1 MRRAS
6 AVVLGIL
13 LALSGGC
20 GTWTRVFRCPAHG
33 GPAWRQLVSDHF
45 VLRTNLGEVEASELI
60 ARFERMRAAVAAA
73 LPGAPAPPGRVEVI
87 AFRSAAD
94 YAAFAPEG
102 ARGYYLRSE
111 GGPPRIVMAGGLSA
125 TERALLAHE
134 LTHHFLAGALKR
146 QPRWFAE
153 GLASYMESL
162 GDDAPAGA
170 LVVGAPPPERL
181 ARARKTQVPVR
192 ELLAWDGSAPDHDAA
207 LARYASS
214 WLLVHW
220 LSHER
225 PAALATLEAHLAD
238 GDAPADAWRAA
249 LPDCDPAVPGA
260 LERLDAELARYARGE
275 LATRRR
281 TVEVPAAVGYF
292 QSPVPAAEVHA
303 IRLAL
308 WGIGPPKGK
317 PQLKAEV
324 QDALGDDPAH
334 PIALRYK
341 AALDGYGALRLA
353 RGSVAAHPDDPR
365 AWTFLAEALEGWPGT
380 EAEREAAYRRA
391 AELAPE
397 NPAALFN
404 LAIQLLASGRSGEA
418 LPQARRAAELAPWS
432 PPILAGYA
440 AVLSDL
446 GQCAAALAVMQR
458 ADDALP
464 ENASGEARHAYA
476 QRLDGYAQQC
486 RVAASTSASLPP
498 TASPDPLPASGS
510 RRP

>member
-1 MRRAS
+1 MRRAP
-6 AVVLGIL
+6 AVLLSIALG
-13 LALSGGC
+13 LSGGC
-20 GTWTRVFRCPAHG
+20 ATSTRVFRCPAHG
-33 GPAWRQLVSDHF
+33 GPAWRALVSDHF
-45 VLRTNLGEVEASELI
+45 VLRTNLSAADAGALV

-73 LPGAPAPPGRVEVI
+73 LPGAPAMPGRVEVI
-87 AFRSAAD
+87 AFRSGAD
-94 YAAFAPEG
+94 YASFAPDG

-111 GGPPRIVMAGGLSA
+111 GGPPRIVMAGGLAAS
-125 TERALLAHE
+125 ERALLAHE

-162 GDDAPAGA
+162 GDDAPTGE

-181 ARARKTQVPVR
+181 SRVRRAPVPVR
-192 ELLAWDGSAPDHDAA
+192 ELLRWDGTAPSRDAS

-220 LSHER
+220 LTHER
-225 PAALATLEAHLAD
+225 PVALAALGARLAE
-238 GDAPADAWRAA
+238 GDAPADAWRVA
-249 LPDCDPAVPGA
+249 LPDCDPDLPGA

-275 LATRRR
+275 LAIRRQ

-292 QSPVPAAEVHA
+292 ESPVPAAEVHA

-308 WGIGPPKGK
+308 WGIGPSKGK
-317 PQLKAEV
+317 PQLRAEV
-324 QDALGDDPAH
+324 QDALGDDPGH

-341 AALDGYGALRLA
+341 AALDGFGALRLA

-380 EAEREAAYRRA
+380 GDEREAAYRRA

-397 NPAALFN
+397 NPATLFN

-418 LPQARRAAELAPWS
+418 LPHARRAAELAPWS

-446 GQCAAALAVMQR
+446 GQCAAAIAVQQH
-458 ADDALP
+458 ASDALP
-464 ENASGEARHAYA
+464 ETATGEARRAFA
-476 QRLDGYAQQC
+476 EQLDGYAHQC
-486 RVAASTSASLPP
+486 RAAAEARARAP
-498 TASPDPLPASGS
+498 TLGP
-510 RRP
+510 